1 MGACLPGSL
10 SRLLS
15 VGAQRK
21 TTRSASI
28 PGMEAIAD
36 HGHACCA
43 QRQGKARAPGLYR
56 RRRPAE
62 TVHYQVVQEHLETF
76 LSLADDPTGPGLP
89 GYVERDFRKYLK
101 CGILAYGFARARCK
115 DCGDDYLIGFSAIAP
130 GIALDG
136 WFQTPSTSPVPGIV
150 PPASLQSSCRAR
162 GACPSCNTRRMV
174 EIAAHLVDHVIP
186 PVPVRQWVLSLPKR
200 LRGFLQRDATLA
212 GKVLRIM
219 LEEVERELR
228 GHCPEAG
235 AKARTGAV
243 GFSHRFGTSLNGQFL
258 CDAAHKKFHVEGR
271 DM

>member
-28 PGMEAIAD
+28 PGMEALAD

-43 QRQGKARAPGLYR
+43 PRQGKARAPGLYR

-62 TVHYQVVQEHLETF
+62 TVLYQVVQEHLETF

-101 CGILAYGFARARCK
+101 CGILANGFARARCK
-115 DCGDDYLIGFSAIAP
+115 DCGDDYLIGF
-130 GIALDG
+130 
-136 WFQTPSTSPVPGIV
+136 
-150 PPASLQSSCRAR
+150 SCRAR

-200 LRGFLQRDATLA
+200 LRGFLQRDAAVA
-212 GKVLRIM
+212 GKVLRIL

-228 GHCPEAG
+228 RHCPEAG

-243 GFSHRFGTSLNGQFL
+243 GFSHRFGTSLNGHFL
-258 CDAAHKKFHVEGR
+258 C
-271 DM
+271 